1 MAKKCSFKLLFNIT
15 GLIVSL
21 VLLFLIG
28 YYIVD
33 SLNTKESLEPRNKC
47 GIYDYA
53 GIGGEKNWP
62 PVSFKSLPE
71 GVTCANVGGKG
82 HGSNMTS
89 SPESC
94 AQEFFKNK
102 PKSKQGVFVFEN
114 LPTTSAESQID
125 YHNCYWNDIS
135 TCYMTPGL
143 AKTWRGSNL
152 TTTGYYTPGVQS
164 TGGQSCDR
172 PGVTLLNSENVG
184 QAGCRG
190 LGHNRFQKQ
199 DGTQSYA
206 DLTINVPVVQTG
218 AFKHSWSGACENE
231 CNKADCYGYLF
242 DNSEINA
249 LGETADQADN
259 NLDKL
264 SRNNCFIYGPASY
277 LNTNTFDSTS
287 ICSVTYN
294 PSPCVQG
301 SFGST
306 PIPKVNRML
315 KYGFAPDT
323 LQNTRL
329 DCMNHCKAT
338 NGCVSYKYFN
348 NYPAGNPPWDMG
360 APLSNY
366 DNEKTLCRLYSDN
379 AGSSD
384 KNIWPASD
392 TCALTGKYGNPLDPN
407 LNMAISGDQEA
418 NQQQKM

>member
-1 MAKKCSFKLLFNIT
+1 MAKKKCSFKLLFNIT

-21 VLLFLIG
+21 VLLFIIG

-62 PVSFKSLPE
+62 PVSFKKLPD
-71 GVTCANVGGKG
+71 GVTCGNVAGKG
-82 HGSNMTS
+82 HGSIMTS

-143 AKTWRGSNL
+143 VQTWRGSNL

-190 LGHNRFQKQ
+190 FGYNRFQKQ
-199 DGTQSYA
+199 DGNNGT
-206 DLTINVPVVQTG
+206 LNINVPIVQTG
-218 AFKHSWSGACENE
+218 AFKHSWSGACEGA
-231 CNKADCYGYLF
+231 CSKADCYGYLF
-242 DNSEINA
+242 DDSEINE
-249 LGETADQADN
+249 LGETADQAHN

-264 SRNNCFIYGPASY
+264 SKNNCFIYGPTSY
-277 LNTNTFDSTS
+277 LNTNSFDSSS
-287 ICSVTYN
+287 ICSVNYN
-294 PSPCVQG
+294 PNSCVPG
-301 SFGST
+301 SFGSKT
-306 PIPKVNRML
+306 FPKVNRML

-323 LQNTRL
+323 LQTGNG
-329 DCMNHCKAT
+329 CFNHCKAT
-338 NGCVSYKYFN
+338 NGCVAYKHFKN
-348 NYPAGNPPWDMG
+348 MPAGNPPWNMS
-360 APLSNY
+360 APKAS
-366 DNEKTLCRLYSDN
+366 DNEATFCRLYSDT
-379 AGSSD
+379 AGNSD
-384 KNIWPASD
+384 KNIWPASN
-392 TCALTGKYGNPLDPN
+392 TCIMVGKYGNPLDVN
-407 LNMAISGDQEA
+407 LNMEVSGDQEA